1 MNCALI
7 LIKRLMNKLYINNS
21 QVIPDNQVIL
31 YNDNLEEDIVNQ
43 LNQAA
48 INEAINNSIEYN
60 SQLDN
65 RYSENNQLD
74 NNKHVD
80 NKKRKKKRNNKCP
93 ICLEKIEENPV
104 KCRNK
109 KCKVN
114 YHRSC
119 INTWKNT
126 KFPNKNLI
134 PCIVC
139 TLETV
144 TVPRNTN
151 MRNITNIGYPI
162 NRSVQNNRTRTRTRR
177 HQYFDD
183 SSANLNNQLN
193 YRVNHYNRGINNI
206 YSPYNHRPVTVY

>member
-1 MNCALI
+1 MD
-7 LIKRLMNKLYINNS
+7 
-21 QVIPDNQVIL
+21 PD
-31 YNDNLEEDIVNQ
+31 LER
-43 LNQAA
+43 
-48 INEAINNSIEYN
+48 AINNSIEYN
-60 SQLDN
+60 IQSEN

-74 NNKHVD
+74 N
-80 NKKRKKKRNNKCP
+80 KKRRKKRNNKCP

-104 KCRNK
+104 KCKNK

-134 PCIVC
+134 PCLLC

-183 SSANLNNQLN
+183 SSTNLNSQSNYRANL
-193 YRVNHYNRGINNI
+193 YNRRINNV